1 VKTIDSHL
9 HVWDPSRF
17 RYEWLD
23 DLPPLNRGYGFDELR
38 AEQQGGTAAPNPAAP
53 NTDAPDGYVF
63 VQADCSAEQ
72 SYDEAAWV
80 SELAATEPIV
90 GIVAAASL
98 ESGDAVAPALE
109 RLRELPL
116 VVGVRRLLQQ
126 EPLGFAL
133 GDGFLAG
140 ARALAAAGLSFD
152 AGVTHRHLPDVV
164 ALVDAVPD
172 LVVVLDHFGKP
183 DVASADPAA
192 FAAWRNDLAQLASRP
207 AVSCKFSGLP
217 PQAGTPDWT
226 AKQFTPYFDT
236 ALEFFGADRC
246 LFGSDWPASSLQTGY
261 TRWLDFVREWA
272 APLSEDERIAIFS
285 GTATSVY
292 RLDR

>member
-1 VKTIDSHL
+1 VKTIDAHL

-23 DLPPLNRGYGFDELR
+23 GLPALARGFGFDELR
-38 AEQQGGTAAPNPAAP
+38 AEQSGTAPTGLADPP
-53 NTDAPDGYVF
+53 TGYVF
-63 VQADCSAEQ
+63 VQADCLPEQ

-80 SELAATEPIV
+80 SEVAVTEPIV

-98 ESGDAVAPALE
+98 EAGDAVTPALD

-140 ARALAAAGLSFD
+140 ARALAAAGLTFD
-152 AGVTHRHLPDVV
+152 AGVTHRHLPDVT
-164 ALVDAVPD
+164 ALVDAVPG

-183 DVASADPAA
+183 DAASADREV
-192 FAAWRNDLAQLASRP
+192 FDAWRTDLAELASRP
-207 AVSCKFSGLP
+207 TVSCKLSGLA
-217 PQAGTPDWT
+217 PQAGTADWT
-226 AKQFTPYFDT
+226 PAQFTPYFDT
-236 ALEFFGADRC
+236 ALELFGADRC

-261 TRWLDFVREWA
+261 TRWLEFVREWA
-272 APLSEDERIAIFS
+272 APLSEAERSAIFA

-292 RLDR
+292 GLAG